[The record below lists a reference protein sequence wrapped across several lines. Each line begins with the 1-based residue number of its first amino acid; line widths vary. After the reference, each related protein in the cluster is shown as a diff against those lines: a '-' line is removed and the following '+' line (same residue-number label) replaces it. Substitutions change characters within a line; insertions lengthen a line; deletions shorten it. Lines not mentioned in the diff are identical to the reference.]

1 MNTVRPKD
9 LRIGNLINGIYI
21 YEDDDKN
28 GEIIEVEKTTFCTVV
43 SIDTTDST
51 YRPIMVESDANIESF
66 ERMEGIPLN
75 EEWLLKAGFEH
86 VLNEHTNADF
96 WQIKRK
102 KNDYRPHITI
112 YKNRIT
118 VGNNTGVKY
127 FNDVHSLQNL
137 YFALSG
143 EELTIK

>member
-1 MNTVRPKD
+1 MNAAE
-9 LRIGNLINGIYI
+9 LRIGN
-21 YEDDDKN
+21 
-28 GEIIEVEKTTFCTVV
+28 IIFSKISGGLVV
-43 SIDTTDST
+43 VQ
-51 YRPIMVESDANIESF
+51 Y
-66 ERMEGIPLN
+66 IPLDIDMDN
-75 EEWLLKAGFEH
+75 YGSVKLTEEWLLKAGFEH
-86 VLNEHTNADF
+86 ILNEHTNADF